1 MSEVYLAAVRADE
14 PAERQEAAIAALWE
28 RADLARAF
36 RPGDLTAL
44 KLHVGEPGT
53 KTFVLPALV
62 RALVRRIASTGARP
76 FLTDTA
82 VLYKSRRDNAVDH
95 ALVAHEHGFRPDRV
109 GAPFV
114 PGDGLIGADEVQVA
128 VGGKHYA
135 EVAVASAIAQARS
148 LLVLS
153 HATGHLGTGLGATL
167 KNVGMGCAAKK
178 GKLRMHDG
186 LVPSIDS
193 EACTACGTCAEWC
206 PEEAIAVD
214 AFAVIDA
221 GRCIG
226 CGECIARCRDHAV
239 GHQWDVMGAELQE
252 RMVEYAAGVLRPKA
266 GRAVYVT
273 SAQQVTKDCD
283 CMGLEQAPLLPDI
296 GVLVSHDP
304 VALDQAVWD
313 LIRQRAGQTLE
324 SMSYPRRDARVQLRY
339 AEEMGLGERA
349 ATLVE
354 VQF

>member
-1 MSEVYLAAVRADE
+1 MSEVFLAAVAADE
-14 PAERQEAAIAALWE
+14 PAERQEAAIAALWQQ
-28 RADLARAF
+28 ADLGRAF
-36 RPGDLTAL
+36 HPKDLTAL

-53 KTFVLPALV
+53 KTFVQPALV
-62 RALVRRIASTGARP
+62 LALVRRIAGTGARP

-82 VLYKSRRDNAVDH
+82 VLYKSPRDNAVGH
-95 ALVAHEHGFRPDRV
+95 ALVAYKHGFRPDRV

-114 PGDGLIGADEVQVA
+114 PADGLIGADEVEVA
-128 VGGKHYA
+128 VGGKHYD
-135 EVAVASAIAQARS
+135 EVYVATAVAQARS

-178 GKLRMHDG
+178 GKLRMHHG
-186 LVPSIDS
+186 QVPTIDD

-206 PEEAIAVD
+206 PEEAIAVNT
-214 AFAVIDA
+214 FAVIDTQ
-221 GRCIG
+221 RCIG

-239 GHQWDVMGAELQE
+239 GHGWDVMGRELQE
-252 RMVEYAAGVLRPKA
+252 KVVEYAAGVLRPKA

-283 CMGLEQAPLLPDI
+283 CMGLDQAPLLPDI
-296 GVLVSHDP
+296 GVLASHDP

-313 LIRQRAGQTLE
+313 LIQERAGQTLE
-324 SMSYPRRDARVQLRY
+324 SMSYPTRDARVQLAY

-349 ATLVE
+349 VALRE
-354 VQF
+354 ISF